1 MAKQLR
7 IRDRILLGIAFIDQF
22 LDETIGAGSRAYHAR
37 KLGFWTP
44 PKYKPSSLRQTIYR
58 LLSTGD
64 LEKKII
70 QGEPTLI
77 LSGKGLKKLGR
88 KFSYFRLQNKNWDG
102 YWRLVIFDI
111 DEKKKYLRDKL
122 RAKLQE
128 LGFGMWQK
136 SIYISPFDLAEDMV
150 EFLHSQKLFGL
161 AYVLTAKH
169 QLMGE
174 ARTLAA
180 DVWHLNIINDE
191 YQLLID
197 AMEKFHDFSNIKQ
210 STSLPKI
217 CQDYD
222 QLLLKDPCLPQVLLP
237 QDWLA
242 EKARKLLIQTI
253 KTVSTKSAIAEINDT
268 MKED

>member
-7 IRDRILLGIAFIDQF
+7 TRDKILLGIAFIDQF
-22 LDETIGAGSRAYHAR
+22 LDETIGAGSRAYHAG

-44 PKYKPSSLRQTIYR
+44 PNYKPSSLRQTIYR
-58 LLSTGD
+58 LLSTGY

-70 QGEPTLI
+70 HGEPTLI
-77 LSGKGLKKLGR
+77 ISSQGLEKLGR
-88 KFSYFRLQNKNWDG
+88 KFSYFRLQNKSWDG
-102 YWRLVIFDI
+102 CWRLVIFDI

-150 EFLHSQKLFGL
+150 EFLRSQKLFGL
-161 AYVLTAKH
+161 AYVLTARH

-174 ARTLAA
+174 ARTLAGE
-180 DVWHLNIINDE
+180 VWHLNSINE
-191 YQLLID
+191 GYQRLID
-197 AMEKFHDFSNIKQ
+197 ALEKVHDFSGIKQ
-210 STSLPKI
+210 STALQRI
-217 CQDYD
+217 CQDHN
-222 QLLLKDPCLPQVLLP
+222 QLLLKDPCLPQALLP

-242 EKARKLLIQTI
+242 GKTRKLLIQAM
-253 KTVSTKSAIAEINDT
+253 KTVSSKSAIAEINDT
-268 MKED
+268 RKEG